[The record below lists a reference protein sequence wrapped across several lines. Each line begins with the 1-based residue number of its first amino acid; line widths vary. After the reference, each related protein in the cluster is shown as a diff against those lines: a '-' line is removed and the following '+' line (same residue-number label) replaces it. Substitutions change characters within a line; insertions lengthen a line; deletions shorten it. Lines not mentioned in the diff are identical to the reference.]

1 MSLMS
6 EIEKLMGEVGAS
18 ASFRI
23 VNLGGKSIYLE
34 GINSVVSLGD
44 NEMQF
49 QLKKGLIIVCGS
61 ELKVKYLDTS
71 TCVITGQIKVV
82 ETR

>member
-23 VNLGGKSIYLE
+23 VNLGGNSVYIE
-34 GINSVVSLGD
+34 GIRSVVSLD
-44 NEMQF
+44 EKEMQF
-49 QLKKGLIIVCGS
+49 QLKKGLIIVFGS